1 MNKFD
6 LYLLLL
12 KFGFIAVKIA
22 DLYLGVCPLWRSHLA
37 AGRAAGG
44 GCDEIITT
52 SSTPLSVSVLSL
64 LPRPATTRVPSE
76 VWM

>member
-22 DLYLGVCPLWRSHLA
+22 DLYLGVWPLWRSHLA
-37 AGRAAGG
+37 AGLAAGG
-44 GCDEIITT
+44 G
-52 SSTPLSVSVLSL
+52 
-64 LPRPATTRVPSE
+64 
-76 VWM
+76 W